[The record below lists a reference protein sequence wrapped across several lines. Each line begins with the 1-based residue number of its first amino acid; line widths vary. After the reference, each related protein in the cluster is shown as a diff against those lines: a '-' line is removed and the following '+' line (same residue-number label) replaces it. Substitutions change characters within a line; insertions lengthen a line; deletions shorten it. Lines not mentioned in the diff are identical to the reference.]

1 MIVGTAGHID
11 HGKTTLVRAL
21 TGVDTDRLPE
31 EKARGIT
38 IDLGFAY
45 LPLDNGRT
53 LGFVDVPG
61 HERFIHNMLA
71 GVGGI
76 DFALLVVAADDG
88 PMPQTREHLAIL
100 DLLGVRRGVVAITK
114 ADLADAD
121 RVVRLET
128 EIRLL
133 LAGTTLA
140 DADVM
145 PASAQ
150 TGLGITDLKARLELE
165 AEATGDRAAD
175 GWFRL
180 PVDRCFT
187 VAGAGTV
194 VTGTVFSGETRQ
206 DDQLVLLS
214 TGAAARVRGI
224 HAQNAPSKTGRAGQ
238 RCALNIAGPHISKD
252 AIHRGD
258 WLVAPALRRPTDR
271 LDVRLRLL
279 PDEARPMR
287 HWTPVHLHLGAVHV
301 MARVVLL
308 DAENLAPG
316 QSALAQLVLD
326 RPIGALHG
334 DRLILRDQSARRTIA
349 GGVVLDPWPPTRF
362 RRRPERLALLQALEE
377 LQPAPALAALTSLPP
392 HFVDLAAFAQARN
405 LRPEARDAAV
415 AAAGL
420 QALPAADGAGG
431 GAFALTPAR
440 LTEIEGAVT
449 ATLGTHHQKQPNSAG
464 LEPEKLR
471 VALPMKIAAA
481 PFAAITTALLA
492 AKVIEADGPWLRLP
506 GHAVRLSA
514 EDEKLWAKIRPV
526 LEQQRFGPPRVR
538 DFADHCGVPENRV
551 RELMR
556 RLSKMGVVW
565 QVAQDHFFLRGPVVE
580 LARIAGEL
588 AAQAPDGRF
597 KAAEFRDRIGG
608 GRKVAIQILEFFDRG
623 GVTTMR
629 DQVRVVNRDRYERF
643 VKGAGPS

>member
-100 DLLGVRRGVVAITK
+100 DLLGVARGVVAITK
-114 ADLADAD
+114 ADLADAE
-121 RVVRLET
+121 RLDALEG
-128 EIRLL
+128 EIRGLL
-133 LAGTTLA
+133 SGTTLQ
-140 DADVM
+140 DADIM
-145 PASAQ
+145 PVSAQ
-150 TGLGITDLKARLELE
+150 SGTGVEDLKTRLELE
-165 AEATGDRAAD
+165 TEATGDRVAD
-175 GWFRL
+175 GWFRM

-194 VTGTVFSGETRQ
+194 VTGTVFTGETKL
-206 DDQLVLLS
+206 DEQLALLS
-214 TGAAARVRGI
+214 SGAAARVRGI
-224 HAQNAPSKTGRAGQ
+224 HAQNAASKSGRAGQ
-238 RCALNIAGPHISKD
+238 RCALNLAGQQVSKD

-258 WLVAPALRRPTDR
+258 WLVAPELRRPTDR

-279 PDEARPMR
+279 ADEPRPLR
-287 HWTPVHLHLGAVHV
+287 HWTPVHVHLGAAHV
-301 MARVVLL
+301 MGRVVLL
-308 DAENLAPG
+308 DVETLAPG
-316 QSALAQLVLD
+316 EAALAQLVLD

-334 DRLILRDQSARRTIA
+334 DRLILRDQSARRTMA
-349 GGVVLDPWPPTRF
+349 GGMMLDPWPPTRF
-362 RRRPERLALLQALEE
+362 RRRPERLALLRAL
-377 LQPAPALAALTSLPP
+377 LHVDSAQALAALADLPP
-392 HFVDLAAFAQARN
+392 HIIDLAAFALARN
-405 LRPEARDAAV
+405 LRPAARDAAV

-420 QALPAADGAGG
+420 RALPAADGSGG
-431 GAFALTPAR
+431 SFALTPDR
-440 LTEIEGAVT
+440 LATITGAVVD
-449 ATLGTHHQKQPNSAG
+449 TLGAHHQKQPNSAG
-464 LEPEKLR
+464 LEPQRLR
-471 VALPMKIAAA
+471 LALPMKIAPP
-481 PFAAITTALLA
+481 PFGAIVATLLQ
-492 AKVIEADGPWLRLP
+492 AKTIEADGPWLRLP
-506 GHAVRLSA
+506 GHAVQLSP
-514 EDEKLWAKIRPV
+514 EDERLWVKIKPV

-538 DFADHCGVPENRV
+538 DFADAYDMPETKV
-551 RELMR
+551 RELLR

-565 QVAQDHFFLRGPVVE
+565 QVAQDHFFLRGPVVDM
-580 LARIAGEL
+580 ANIAADL
-588 AAQAPDGRF
+588 AAKASDGRF

-623 GVTTMR
+623 GVTTLR
-629 DQVRVVNRDRYERF
+629 DQVRVVNKDRYERF

>member
-100 DLLGVRRGVVAITK
+100 DLLGVARGVVAITK

-121 RVVRLET
+121 RLAALEG
-128 EIRLL
+128 EIQVL
-133 LAGTTLA
+133 LAGTTLQ
-140 DADVM
+140 DADIM
-145 PASAQ
+145 PVSAQ
-150 TGLGITDLKARLELE
+150 SGAGIADLKARLELE
-165 AEATGDRAAD
+165 AETTPDRAAD
-175 GWFRL
+175 GWFRM
-180 PVDRCFT
+180 PIDRCFT

-194 VTGTVFSGETRQ
+194 VTGTVFTGETKV
-206 DDQLVLLS
+206 DDQLALLS
-214 TGAAARVRGI
+214 NGAAARVRGI
-224 HAQNAPSKTGRAGQ
+224 HAQNVASKTGRAGQ
-238 RCALNIAGPHISKD
+238 RCALNIAGPQISKD

-258 WLVAPALRRPTDR
+258 WLVAPELRRPTDR

-279 PDEARPMR
+279 ADEPRPLR
-287 HWTPVHLHLGAVHV
+287 HWTPVHLHLGSAHA
-301 MARVVLL
+301 MGRVVLL
-308 DAENLAPG
+308 DTETLAPG
-316 QSALAQLVLD
+316 ESALAQLVLEQS
-326 RPIGALHG
+326 IGALHG
-334 DRLILRDQSARRTIA
+334 DRLILRDQSARRTMA

-362 RRRPERLALLQALEE
+362 RRRPERLALLAALRESD
-377 LQPAPALAALTSLPP
+377 PAAALRALAALPP
-392 HFVDLAAFAQARN
+392 HVIDLAAFALARN
-405 LRPEARDAAV
+405 LRPAARDAAV
-415 AAAGL
+415 AAAAMR
-420 QALPAADGAGG
+420 ALPAADGSGG
-431 GAFALTPAR
+431 SFALTPDR
-440 LTEIEGAVT
+440 LATFTTAVVE
-449 ATLGTHHQKQPNSAG
+449 TLGAHHQKQPNSAG
-464 LEPEKLR
+464 LEPQRLR
-471 VALPMKIAAA
+471 LALPIRIAPP
-481 PFAAITTALLA
+481 PFGAIVASLLA
-492 AKVIEADGPWLRLP
+492 AKTIEADGPWLRLP

-514 EDEKLWAKIRPV
+514 DDEKLWVKIKPV
-526 LEQQRFGPPRVR
+526 LERQPFGPPRVR
-538 DFADHCGVPENRV
+538 DFADEYDVPETKV
-551 RELMR
+551 RELLR

-580 LARIAGEL
+580 MAQIAVEL
-588 AAQAPDGRF
+588 AGKAADGRF

-623 GVTTMR
+623 GVTTLR
-629 DQVRVVNRDRYERF
+629 DQVRVVNKDRYERF

>member
-45 LPLDNGRT
+45 LPLANGRT

-100 DLLGVRRGVVAITK
+100 DLLGVTRGVVAITK
-114 ADLADAD
+114 ADLADAE
-121 RVVRLET
+121 RLDFLEG
-128 EIRLL
+128 EIRAL
-133 LAGTTLA
+133 LAGTTLQ
-140 DADVM
+140 DADIV
-145 PASAQ
+145 PVSAQ
-150 TGLGITDLKARLELE
+150 SGMGIDDLKARLDLE
-165 AEATGDRAAD
+165 AEATGDRVAD
-175 GWFRL
+175 GWFRM
-180 PVDRCFT
+180 PIDRCFT

-194 VTGTVFSGETRQ
+194 VTGTVFSGEVRQ
-206 DDQLVLLS
+206 DEQLALLS

-224 HAQNAPSKTGRAGQ
+224 HAQNTASKTGRAGQ
-238 RCALNIAGPHISKD
+238 RCALNIAGPQVSKD

-258 WLVAPALRRPTDR
+258 WLVAPELRRPTDR

-279 PDEARPMR
+279 PEEPRPLR
-287 HWTPVHLHLGAVHV
+287 HWTPVHLHLGAAHV
-301 MARVVLL
+301 MGRVVLL
-308 DAENLAPG
+308 DAETLAPG
-316 QSALAQLVLD
+316 MSALAQLVLD
-326 RPIGALHG
+326 RPVGALHG
-334 DRLILRDQSARRTIA
+334 DRLILRDQSARRTMA
-349 GGVVLDPWPPTRF
+349 GGVVLDPWPPNRF
-362 RRRPERLALLQALEE
+362 RRRPERLALLAALQETD
-377 LQPAPALAALTSLPP
+377 PAQALAALAALPP
-392 HFVDLAAFAQARN
+392 QIVDLAAFALARN
-405 LRPEARDAAV
+405 LRPAARDAAV

-420 QALPAADGAGG
+420 RALPATDGSGG
-431 GAFALTPAR
+431 SFALTATR
-440 LTEIEGAVT
+440 LAEIEAAVV
-449 ATLGTHHQKQPNSAG
+449 ATLGAHHQKQPNSAG
-464 LEPEKLR
+464 LEPERLR
-471 VALPMKIAAA
+471 VALPMKIVAA
-481 PFAAITTALLA
+481 PFGAIVAALLSA
-492 AKVIEADGPWLRLP
+492 RVIEADGPWLRLP
-506 GHAVRLSA
+506 GHAVRLSP
-514 EDEKLWAKIRPV
+514 EDEKLWARIRPT

-538 DFADHCGVPENRV
+538 DFADDCEVPETKV
-551 RELMR
+551 RELLR

-565 QVAQDHFFLRGPVVE
+565 QVAPDHFFLRGPVVE
-580 LARIAGEL
+580 MARIAADL
-588 AAQAPDGRF
+588 AARAPDSRF

-623 GVTTMR
+623 GVTTLR
-629 DQVRVVNRDRYERF
+629 DQVRVVNKDRYERF

>member
-1 MIVGTAGHID
+1 MIIGTAGHID

-100 DLLGVRRGVVAITK
+100 DLLGVTRGVVALTK

-121 RVVRLET
+121 RLARLED
-128 EIRLL
+128 EIRVL

-140 DADVM
+140 DADIM
-145 PASAQ
+145 PVSAQ
-150 TGLGITDLKARLELE
+150 SGTGVADLKTRLELE
-165 AEATGDRAAD
+165 AEATVDRAAD

-194 VTGTVFSGETRQ
+194 VTGTVFTGAVGH
-206 DDQLVLLS
+206 DDQLALLS
-214 TGAAARVRGI
+214 SGAAARVRGI
-224 HAQNAPSKTGRAGQ
+224 HAQNTPSKTGCAGQ
-238 RCALNIAGPHISKD
+238 RCALNIAGPQIAKD

-258 WLVAPALRRPTDR
+258 WLVSAELRRPTDR

-279 PDEARPMR
+279 ADEVRPLR
-287 HWTPVHLHLGAVHV
+287 HWTPVHLHLGAAHA
-301 MARVVLL
+301 MGRVVLL
-308 DAENLAPG
+308 DTETLAPG
-316 QSALAQLVLD
+316 DAALAQLVLEQ
-326 RPIGALHG
+326 PVGALHG
-334 DRLILRDQSARRTIA
+334 DRLILRDQSARRTMA
-349 GGVVLDPWPPTRF
+349 GGMVLDPWPPTRF
-362 RRRPERLALLQALEE
+362 RRRPDRLAWLAAAEESDPAQALG
-377 LQPAPALAALTSLPP
+377 ALASLPP
-392 HFVDLAAFAQARN
+392 HIIDLATVALARN
-405 LRPEARDAAV
+405 LRPAARDAAV

-420 QALPAADGAGG
+420 RALPASDGGI
-431 GAFALTPAR
+431 FALAPQHWT
-440 LTEIEGAVT
+440 TIEAAVVQ
-449 ATLGTHHQKQPNSAG
+449 TLGAHHQKQPNSAG
-464 LEPEKLR
+464 LEPERLR
-471 VALPMKIAAA
+471 VALPMKIAPP
-481 PFAAITTALLA
+481 PFAAIVAALLA
-492 AKVIEADGPWLRLP
+492 AKAIEADGPWLRLP
-506 GHAVRLSA
+506 GHAVRLSP
-514 EDEKLWAKIRPV
+514 EDEKLWVRIKPT
-526 LEQQRFGPPRVR
+526 LEAERFGPPRVR
-538 DFADHCGVPENRV
+538 DFADRDGVPENKV
-551 RELMR
+551 RDLLR
-556 RLSKMGVVW
+556 RLSRMGVVW
-565 QVAQDHFFLRGPVVE
+565 QVAPDHFFLRGPVIE
-580 LARIAGEL
+580 MAKITADLAVK
-588 AAQAPDGRF
+588 AADGRF

-623 GVTTMR
+623 GITTLR
-629 DQVRVVNRDRYERF
+629 DQVRVVNKDRYERF
-643 VKGAGPS
+643 IKGAGPS